1 MQGVKPAAA
10 KGDDIWVSSLLITA
24 LQPPITK
31 CVYVKGIF
39 FSRIN
44 AVS

>member
-10 KGDDIWVSSLLITA
+10 EGDDIGVVSTA
-24 LQPPITK
+24 SQPSITK
-31 CVYVKGIF
+31 NVYVEGI